1 MRRLLLLLCVL
12 LALGGALRPA
22 WGQGQLIPGNRTLA
36 GTLNAGPSTGTGT
49 AYLLAL
55 NPPTPAYVVD
65 QMFVFR
71 AHTANTGPATLDV
84 DGRGAK
90 PLKKW
95 QAGVLVDLVAGD
107 IPMTRETVVVYDG
120 AVMQVLTISSLAP
133 GAGVSVGPAGVLQ
146 ASNGA
151 SGFNAYSGDLCT
163 DPSAFA
169 RGMNASGKF
178 TCTIPTAGTVSAPV
192 VVTSPSASTP
202 QATDLGALPSGL
214 LTTVSTNG
222 VALLGTVPQPA
233 GALVG
238 TTAAQTLTQTFVQP
252 RRGMAQDTDSTIQ
265 VNLNTMD
272 MLTVANLQQPA
283 TIANPLGSAVPG
295 QLIRLEIC
303 SSVSRALTWGN
314 LWTAEAGIPL
324 PTSTRGGGACD
335 LLWFQYYAATSH
347 LVLILDMNQITK
359 VCPSGLLTPGSYTN
373 ANLTVNAQGCISAV
387 STGSGGGGG
396 SATPPGSEGDI
407 PFNLGGLFAA
417 HTGNLTYDRASQ
429 TLQLAN
435 LRLGDVG
442 SIVAFRDTLGK
453 QGMLFAPPVMSG
465 ELGWTMPNES
475 GVLCV
480 KGGDCFVGGAAGI
493 QISGTPAIDQAAE
506 WINATTLKGVATTGT
521 GSYVRNTNAVLVSP
535 NLGTP
540 STAILTFATGLP
552 IDAGTVNN
560 LPVARLNSGTGATA
574 STFWRG
580 DGTWATPAGGGN
592 VSSVGTP
599 TSGQIAEW
607 TSATQIQGVTATG
620 TGVPVRASAPTIA
633 APTIAK
639 LANLTT
645 NGNVRTSGG
654 DGTLGIDTATYFV
667 NRGLTTLSSSST
679 FTCPRDSS
687 SECAMQMT
695 GAAGTLTV
703 AAPTG
708 TPADGDKLLFLFM
721 CTNTQTFSWNAIFI
735 ASPNI
740 SLPATCPAGVSSW
753 FAAGFRYSTTLVKY
767 QLLASN

>member
-1 MRRLLLLLCVL
+1 MRLHLLLLGVL

-71 AHTANTGPATLDV
+71 AHTANTGPATLNV
-84 DGRGAK
+84 DGRGAL

-95 QAGVLVDLVAGD
+95 KAGQLGDLAAGD
-107 IPMTRETVVVYDG
+107 IPMSRETVVMYDG

-151 SGFNAYSGDLCT
+151 SGFNAYSGDQCT

-178 TCTIPTAGTVSAPV
+178 TCTIPTAGTVTAPV
-192 VVTSPSASTP
+192 VVTSPSAATP

-214 LTTVSTNG
+214 LTPVSTNG
-222 VALLGTVPQPA
+222 VALLGTVPQPS

-295 QLIRLEIC
+295 QLMRLEIC

-387 STGSGGGGG
+387 STGSGGPGGPG
-396 SATPPGSEGDI
+396 TPPGSEGDV
-407 PFNLGGLFAA
+407 PFNLGGLFTA

-429 TLQLAN
+429 T
-435 LRLGDVG
+435 
-442 SIVAFRDTLGK
+442 
-453 QGMLFAPPVMSG
+453 
-465 ELGWTMPNES
+465 
-475 GVLCV
+475 
-480 KGGDCFVGGAAGI
+480 
-493 QISGTPAIDQAAE
+493 
-506 WINATTLKGVATTGT
+506 
-521 GSYVRNTNAVLVSP
+521 
-535 NLGTP
+535 
-540 STAILTFATGLP
+540 
-552 IDAGTVNN
+552 
-560 LPVARLNSGTGATA
+560 
-574 STFWRG
+574 
-580 DGTWATPAGGGN
+580 
-592 VSSVGTP
+592 
-599 TSGQIAEW
+599 
-607 TSATQIQGVTATG
+607 
-620 TGVPVRASAPTIA
+620 
-633 APTIAK
+633 
-639 LANLTT
+639 
-645 NGNVRTSGG
+645 
-654 DGTLGIDTATYFV
+654 
-667 NRGLTTLSSSST
+667 
-679 FTCPRDSS
+679 
-687 SECAMQMT
+687 
-695 GAAGTLTV
+695 
-703 AAPTG
+703 
-708 TPADGDKLLFLFM
+708 
-721 CTNTQTFSWNAIFI
+721 
-735 ASPNI
+735 
-740 SLPATCPAGVSSW
+740 
-753 FAAGFRYSTTLVKY
+753 
-767 QLLASN
+767 

>member
-1 MRRLLLLLCVL
+1 MRLHLLLLGVL

-71 AHTANTGPATLDV
+71 AHTANTGPATLNV
-84 DGRGAK
+84 DGRGAL

-95 QAGVLVDLVAGD
+95 QAGALVDLAAGD
-107 IPMTRETVVVYDG
+107 IPMSRETVVMYDG

-151 SGFNAYSGDLCT
+151 SGFNAYSGDQCT

-178 TCTIPTAGTVSAPV
+178 TCTIPTAGTVTAPV
-192 VVTSPSASTP
+192 VVTSPSAATP

-222 VALLGTVPQPA
+222 VALLGTVPQPS

-295 QLIRLEIC
+295 QLMRLEIC

-387 STGSGGGGG
+387 STGSGGPGGPG
-396 SATPPGSEGDI
+396 TPPGSEGDV
-407 PFNLGGLFAA
+407 PFNLGGLFTA

-480 KGGDCFVGGAAGI
+480 KGGDCFVGGAAGV

-506 WINATTLKGVATTGT
+506 WTNATTLKGVATVGT
-521 GSYVRNTNAVLVSP
+521 GNYVRQTNAVLITP
-535 NLGTP
+535 DLGTP
-540 STAILTFATGLP
+540 SAAVLTSATGLP
-552 IDAGTVNN
+552 IVAGTTGN
-560 LPVARLNSGTGATA
+560 LPVSRLNSGTGATS

-580 DGTWATPAGGGN
+580 DATWATPAGGGN
-592 VSSVGTP
+592 VSNVGTP
-599 TSGQIAEW
+599 TSGQLAEW
-607 TSATQIQGVTATG
+607 TSSTQIQGVNATG
-620 TGVPVRASAPTIA
+620 TGAPVRTTSPTIVT
-633 APTIAK
+633 PTIAK

-654 DGTLGIDTATYFV
+654 DGTLGVDTATYFV

-687 SECAMQMT
+687 SECQMQMT

-721 CTNTQTFSWNAIFI
+721 CTNTQTFSWNAIFV

-740 SLPATCPAGVSSW
+740 SLPSTCPAGVGNW